1 MINELEKN
9 EALDKK
15 LLRYLTIRV
24 KKFDL
29 NTDYF
34 INKDKDKDRNTEKRI
49 EN

>member
-1 MINELEKN
+1 MIDELEKN

-24 KKFDL
+24 KEFDL

-34 INKDKDKDRNTEKRI
+34 SSKDKDQNIEKRV

>member
-1 MINELEKN
+1 MIDELEKN

-24 KKFDL
+24 KEFDL
-29 NTDYF
+29 DTDYF
-34 INKDKDKDRNTEKRI
+34 NNKDKDQSTEKRV